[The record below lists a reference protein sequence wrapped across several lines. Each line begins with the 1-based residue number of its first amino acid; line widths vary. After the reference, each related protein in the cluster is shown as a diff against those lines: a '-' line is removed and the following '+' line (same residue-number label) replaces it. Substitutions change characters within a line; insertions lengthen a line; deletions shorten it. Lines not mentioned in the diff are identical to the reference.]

1 MRADPVTGEVLQGP
15 LEPVYVYE
23 APVRLAHWV
32 FVIAITVLAIT
43 GFLIGDPI
51 SIQQGEATNSFFF
64 GWIRTIHFIAGYVLA
79 IMFVVRLYWV
89 FVGNK
94 SARSI
99 FIPPFWSPRWW
110 KGVFGQAGYYL
121 FVGKDRL
128 WVGHNPLAQAAMF
141 FMFTLGVIF
150 MIFTGFALYAEQWGW
165 GLTPMN
171 LFGWQFVLLEQPQ
184 MVRTLHHLGMW
195 YILLFVM
202 VHVYMVFREDIMSGE
217 SVIGTMINGIRM
229 WKHKVKAH

>member
-32 FVIAITVLAIT
+32 FVIAITVLAVT
-43 GFLIGDPI
+43 GYLIGDPI
-51 SIQQGEATNSFFF
+51 SIQQGEATESFFF

-79 IMFVVRLYWV
+79 IMFVVRLYWAL
-89 FVGNK
+89 VGNH

-99 FIPPFWSPRWW
+99 FIPPFWSIRWW
-110 KGVFGQAGYYL
+110 KGVFAQAGYYL
-121 FVGKDRL
+121 FMSEERL

-165 GLTPMN
+165 GQTPMN
-171 LFGWQFVLLEQPQ
+171 LFGWQFKLLEQPQ
-184 MVRTLHHLGMW
+184 TVRTLHHLGMW

-202 VHVYMVFREDIMSGE
+202 VHVYMVFREDIMSGQ

-229 WKHKVKAH
+229 WKHKTKPN

>member
-23 APVRLAHWV
+23 APVRLAHWI
-32 FVIAITVLAIT
+32 FAIAIVVLAIT
-43 GFLIGDPI
+43 GYLIGDPI
-51 SIQQGEATNSFFF
+51 AIQQGEAVHSFFF

-79 IMFVVRLYWV
+79 ITFVVRLYWV

-99 FIPPFWSPRWW
+99 FIPPLWSFRWW
-110 KGVFGQAGYYL
+110 KGLFGQATYYL
-121 FVGKDRL
+121 FVGKERL

-141 FMFTLGVIF
+141 FMFVLGVIF
-150 MIFTGFALYAEQWGW
+150 MILTGFALYAEQWGW

-171 LFGWQFVLLEQPQ
+171 LFGWQFKLLEQPQ

-195 YILLFVM
+195 YVLLFVM

-229 WKHKVKAH
+229 WKQKVKAH